1 MIQLIILDDH
11 EIFSR
16 GLQLLLEEENDIKV
30 ACTVSDANQL
40 LQKIREN
47 NYDVLLLDVQV
58 PDTEPEELLL
68 AIREINPAAKV
79 IYLTMMRGTR
89 FIHRLMKYTIQGYIL
104 KDAPVAELTAAIRRV
119 HDGGFYYTD
128 AVNVVDNGEEVKQTI
143 IINDAKI
150 EQILSKREVEV
161 LKLICNEYTNSDIAK
176 KLFLSIDTVNSH
188 RKNIFL
194 KLGVNNTAGMVKYAL
209 QHKLLG

>member
-1 MIQLIILDDH
+1 MIHLIILDDH

-30 ACTVSDANQL
+30 GCTVANANQL
-40 LQKIREN
+40 LQEIKEN
-47 NYDVLLLDVQV
+47 NYDVLLLDVQM
-58 PDTEPEELLL
+58 PDTEPEELLQK
-68 AIREINPAAKV
+68 IREINPAAKV

-89 FIHRLMKYTIQGYIL
+89 FIHRLMKHNIQGYIL
-104 KDAPVAELTAAIRRV
+104 KDAPVKELVLAIRKV
-119 HDGGFYYTD
+119 HEGGTYYTD
-128 AVNVVDNGEEVKQTI
+128 AINVVDDGEEVKQTI

-176 KLFLSIDTVNSH
+176 KLFLSVDTVNSH

-209 QHKLLG
+209 QHKLLQ